1 MKRWAAVN
9 VGPAAKKRN
18 LYGPGHYAML
28 DLTTTPRAP
37 TLAGIYE
44 RFRAGEKGEVQS
56 IYEGPYKL
64 PSRFMVE
71 VKSNIKGI
79 PECKR
84 VISAAAIMSTRGEN
98 QVEHTD
104 VSPLLA
110 RKYSLYVLF
119 YNGGDDPYTVNVV
132 GKPLT
137 IEPGEGYVIP
147 AEVPHSGT
155 GGAHGYRL
163 AVLFSTLDL
172 PPETVR
178 LIREDAKYLD
188 LTN

>member
-1 MKRWAAVN
+1 
-9 VGPAAKKRN
+9 
-18 LYGPGHYAML
+18 ML
-28 DLTTTPRAP
+28 DLTTTPRAS
-37 TLAGIYE
+37 TLAGIYD
-44 RFRAGEKGEVQS
+44 RFKAGEKGEVQS
-56 IYEGPYKL
+56 IFEGPYKP

-71 VKSNIKGI
+71 VKSNIRGI
-79 PECKR
+79 PGCKR
-84 VISAAAIMSTRGEN
+84 VISAAAIMSTRGED

-110 RKYSLYVLF
+110 HKHSLFVLF
-119 YNGGDDPYTVNVV
+119 YNGGDEPYAVNVE

-147 AEVPHSGT
+147 AYVPHSGT

-163 AVLFSTLDL
+163 AVLFSTVDL